1 MTPCRTLTPSLSRE
15 TGVRQGDPLA
25 TMLFCLAMVPIYAAA
40 AARVS
45 RGCFAYVDDGHLIGT
60 VDECWRLWQDLPQL
74 LAPLQL
80 VLNKTKCELT
90 CFSLDKLHDERDI
103 AALQQFPS

>member
-1 MTPCRTLTPSLSRE
+1 MSSRE
-15 TGVRQGDPLA
+15 PASARATRLA

-60 VDECWRLWQDLPQL
+60 VDECWRLWQELPQL
-74 LAPLQL
+74 LAPLQAGA
-80 VLNKTKCELT
+80 K
-90 CFSLDKLHDERDI
+90 
-103 AALQQFPS
+103 